1 MENNPPVSSP
11 RGGNNAVPKL
21 LSVETLSGGS
31 DSEAVTGL

>member
-1 MENNPPVSSP
+1 MENNPPVSGP
-11 RGGNNAVPKL
+11 GGGTMLYPKL